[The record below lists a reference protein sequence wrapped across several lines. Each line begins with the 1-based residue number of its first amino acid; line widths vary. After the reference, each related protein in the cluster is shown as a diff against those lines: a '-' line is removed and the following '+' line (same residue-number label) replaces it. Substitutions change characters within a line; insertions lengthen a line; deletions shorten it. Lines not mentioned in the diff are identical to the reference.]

1 MTDVTARVMSDA
13 VDGLSQPI
21 DAPTLGAPNPEPT
34 LSIHVAS
41 LIATAAASDDGGFHG
56 PSITDFFPPV
66 LLFPGTPFELNRLMA
81 IRILVVAVIILI
93 FWLGTRNMK
102 IVPGRGQAALEA
114 IFMFVRNGIVYDTL
128 GEQRGRRYEPI
139 LMTMFFLILGM
150 NLTGTIPGL
159 QLAGTAAIGLPLI
172 LAVVSWVMCI
182 YAGMREKGAKF
193 WKDSLFPPGV
203 PVWLYVFIAP
213 LEFLSTFI
221 VRPVT
226 LTLRLTMNMIAGHML
241 LVLCFTATQF
251 FFFTVL
257 ADGNL
262 LGLLGV
268 GSFAFGLAFTVLEL
282 FIAALQAY
290 VFAILSAIY
299 IQLAVAEEH

>member
-1 MTDVTARVMSDA
+1 MMLIRLLIV
-13 VDGLSQPI
+13 GL
-21 DAPTLGAPNPEPT
+21 L
-34 LSIHVAS
+34 
-41 LIATAAASDDGGFHG
+41 
-56 PSITDFFPPV
+56 V
-66 LLFPGTPFELNRLMA
+66 LLFWA
-81 IRILVVAVIILI
+81 
-93 FWLGTRNMK
+93 GTRNLK
-102 IVPGRGQAALEA
+102 IVPGRWQGAFESVFLFARKS
-114 IFMFVRNGIVYDTL
+114 IIYDTL
-128 GEQRGRRYEPI
+128 GEERGRRYEPI
-139 LMTMFFLILGM
+139 LMTMFWLILCM

-159 QLAGTAAIGLPLI
+159 QLAGTAAIGLPLV
-172 LAVVSWVMCI
+172 LALVSWVMFI
-182 YAGMREKGAKF
+182 YAGMKEKGMKF

-203 PVWLYVFIAP
+203 PAWLYVFIAP

-257 ADGNL
+257 ASGNL
-262 LGLLGV
+262 LGLLGI

>member
-1 MTDVTARVMSDA
+1 MMLVRIIV
-13 VDGLSQPI
+13 VVGL
-21 DAPTLGAPNPEPT
+21 
-34 LSIHVAS
+34 
-41 LIATAAASDDGGFHG
+41 
-56 PSITDFFPPV
+56 
-66 LLFPGTPFELNRLMA
+66 
-81 IRILVVAVIILI
+81 ILI
-93 FWLGTRNMK
+93 FWLGTRRMK

-114 IFMFVRNGIVYDTL
+114 VFMFARKSIIYDTL
-128 GEQRGRRYEPI
+128 GEERGRRYEPI
-139 LMTMFFLILGM
+139 LMTMFFLILAM

-172 LAVVSWVMCI
+172 LAIVSWVMFI
-182 YAGMREKGAKF
+182 YAGMREKGWRF
-193 WKDSLFPPGV
+193 WKDSLFLPGV
-203 PVWLYVFIAP
+203 PWWLYPLLAP

-257 ADGNL
+257 ASGNL
-262 LGLLGV
+262 IGLLGF
-268 GSFAFGLAFTVLEL
+268 GSFAFGLAFTLLEL
-282 FIAALQAY
+282 FVAALQAY

>member
-1 MTDVTARVMSDA
+1 MLISTV
-13 VDGLSQPI
+13 LSVK
-21 DAPTLGAPNPEPT
+21 G
-34 LSIHVAS
+34 
-41 LIATAAASDDGGFHG
+41 DDSGGFQG
-56 PSITDFFPPV
+56 PSINDFFPPDI
-66 LLFPGTPFELNRLMA
+66 LFAGTPFALNRLML
-81 IRILVVAVIILI
+81 IRILVVALIILI

-102 IVPGRGQAALEA
+102 VRPSRTQTGFELVVG
-114 IFMFVRNGIVYDTL
+114 FVRNSIIYDTL
-128 GEQRGRRYEPI
+128 GERLGKKYEPI

-150 NLTGTIPGL
+150 NLTGSIPGL
-159 QLAGTAAIGLPLI
+159 QIAGTAAIGLPI
-172 LAVVSWVMCI
+172 VLAIVSWVMFI
-182 YAGMREKGAKF
+182 YAGMREKGARF
-193 WKDSLFPPGV
+193 WKDSLFLPGV
-203 PVWLYVFIAP
+203 PWFLYFLLTP

-268 GSFAFGLAFTVLEL
+268 GSFAFGIAFLILEL
-282 FIAALQAY
+282 FVAALQAY